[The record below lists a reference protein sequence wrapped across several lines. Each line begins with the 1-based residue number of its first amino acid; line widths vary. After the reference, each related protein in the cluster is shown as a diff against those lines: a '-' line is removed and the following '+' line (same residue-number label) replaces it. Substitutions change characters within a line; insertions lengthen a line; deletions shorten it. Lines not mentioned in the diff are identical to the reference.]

1 MPGENEQEIKRNVI
15 LALHSFINL
24 IQERRK
30 SRLGWIYARQLSL
43 DIGSIG
49 LSSELSNGP
58 SLGGME
64 RRDFGDSFQRFL
76 AGILVVLVTLDD
88 LGLAIG
94 LVQYGANRQTL
105 GPQIVLEGALAGHVL
120 EATAGGNVGVL
131 YMGRDG
137 SAVHPH
143 DAYRLSKLGVSGG
156 LVVLGPPSSGMLVL
170 WILDEDSLDG
180 RSKAY
185 SLSGALGGVLV
196 FRDAVKA
203 CWIVLV
209 LVDQCVDG
217 LGDVDVSLLCDV
229 WNIRA
234 SSHHSRRFFVV
245 QLVEI
250 MAHGRSFGY
259 NNGVDVIL
267 F

>member
-1 MPGENEQEIKRNVI
+1 
-15 LALHSFINL
+15 
-24 IQERRK
+24 
-30 SRLGWIYARQLSL
+30 
-43 DIGSIG
+43 
-49 LSSELSNGP
+49 
-58 SLGGME
+58 ME
-64 RRDFGDSFQRFL
+64 RRDCGDSFQRFL

-88 LGLAIG
+88 LGLTIG

-105 GPQIVLEGALAGHVL
+105 GPRIVLEGAFAGHVL

-131 YMGRDG
+131 QMGRDG

-196 FRDAVKA
+196 FHDTVKA

-217 LGDVDVSLLCDV
+217 LGAVDASLLGDV

-234 SSHHSRRFFVV
+234 SSHDSRRLVV

>member
-1 MPGENEQEIKRNVI
+1 
-15 LALHSFINL
+15 
-24 IQERRK
+24 
-30 SRLGWIYARQLSL
+30 
-43 DIGSIG
+43 
-49 LSSELSNGP
+49 
-58 SLGGME
+58 ME
-64 RRDFGDSFQRFL
+64 RRYCGFERFL
-76 AGILVVLVTLDD
+76 AGILVVPMTLDD
-88 LGLAIG
+88 LGLTIG

-105 GPQIVLEGALAGHVL
+105 GPRTVLEGALADHVL

-131 YMGRDG
+131 QMGRDG

-156 LVVLGPPSSGMLVL
+156 LVVLGPPSSSVLVL
-170 WILDEDSLDG
+170 GIVDEDFLDG
-180 RSKAY
+180 RSEAY
-185 SLSGALGGVLV
+185 LLSGALGGALV
-196 FRDAVKA
+196 FHDTVNA

-217 LGDVDVSLLCDV
+217 LGVGGAYRLGDV
-229 WNIRA
+229 WNIRT
-234 SSHHSRRFFVV
+234 SSHDRRRLVV

-250 MAHGRSFGY
+250 MAHGCY